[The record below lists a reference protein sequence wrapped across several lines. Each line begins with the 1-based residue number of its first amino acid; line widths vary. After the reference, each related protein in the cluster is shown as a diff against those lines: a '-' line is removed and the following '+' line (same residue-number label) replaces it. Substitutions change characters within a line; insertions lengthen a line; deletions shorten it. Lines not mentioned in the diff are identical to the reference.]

1 MSVYKSKGSVNTNKI
16 NEKRKLS
23 RVQIGHLLILIT
35 SSILEKNTRAQ
46 STLDDISPN
55 FEEKI
60 IPLVVKMFQNISRR
74 EPWGFCLQ
82 S

>member
-16 NEKRKLS
+16 NEKRTLS

-35 SSILEKNTRAQ
+35 SSILGKNTRAQ
-46 STLDDISPN
+46 SILDDIYPN

-60 IPLVVKMFQNISRR
+60 IPLIVKMFQNISRR